1 MSSAVLYV
9 AIVAIWAV
17 ILLPHWIRRPHS
29 SRSETV
35 AETEF
40 AADAE
45 SEVGSESDVGSE
57 SVADVD
63 ADARESAGA
72 SRRAEM
78 SHSEPVPRAPVTYE
92 ATLNQADSGGRGYGP
107 EYGNDVPDYAEP
119 TLRPPVRATAG
130 PVAPGSVSGGPVSGG
145 PVSGGPVSGGS
156 VSGGPSA
163 SRQQMLRSRRRM
175 LTILT
180 ALTLAALGLTGIG
193 LMPWWLCV
201 PPAVMLVAYLLLLR
215 EIAMADAEMATRR
228 EEMIVRRDQALAAR
242 ADDRQRAREAWAAS
256 HPEPTA
262 EIIDISGRIGDQLYD
277 QYADAA
283 VRAVGD

>member
-45 SEVGSESDVGSE
+45 SDVGSE
-57 SVADVD
+57 SVADVDAD

-78 SHSEPVPRAPVTYE
+78 SHSEPVRRAPVTHE

-130 PVAPGSVSGGPVSGG
+130 PVAPGSVSGGS
-145 PVSGGPVSGGS
+145 VSGGS
-156 VSGGPSA
+156 VSGGPSSGGPSA

-228 EEMIVRRDQALAAR
+228 EEMIVRRDQVLAAR